1 MAANKNEQISAL
13 IQLGQWLEAKSDE
26 MMATIHRACAENG
39 WFTPE
44 NYVNM
49 CDYWSQ
55 QLSEENLHTFLSSYH
70 FEKTARKIGIIMAGN
85 IPMVGF
91 HDLLCVW
98 FSNHQAIVKP
108 SSDDKVFMELV
119 VKKLESFSSFS
130 EKIVI
135 QERIASKDIDAII
148 ATGSNNT
155 FRYFETYFGKLPHI
169 IRKNRNS
176 IAILNGEETI
186 DDWKKL
192 GEDVLAYYGLGCR
205 NVSLIFLPKQ
215 TDITKILDQWD
226 DLKKT
231 LDHHKYANNYTYQKA
246 MLLMNQQPHLDTD
259 YILLR
264 ELNEI
269 HAPLGTVNY
278 WYYEN
283 REEVAAFVK
292 NHQEAI
298 QCIAAH
304 SEIPFGNTQNPTLWD
319 YADGVDTMRFL
330 QQL

>member
-1 MAANKNEQISAL
+1 MAANKNERISAL
-13 IQLGQWLEAKSDE
+13 KQLGQWLSEKSDE
-26 MMATIHRACAENG
+26 MMATIHLACAENG

-44 NYVNM
+44 NYEKM
-49 CDYWSQ
+49 CNYWSA
-55 QLSEENLHTFLSSYH
+55 QLSEENLNAFLDSYL
-70 FEKTARKIGIIMAGN
+70 FEKSTKKLGIIMAGN

-98 FSNHQAIVKP
+98 LSNHQAIVKP

-119 VKKLESFSSFS
+119 VKKLESLASIPH
-130 EKIVI
+130 KIVI

-155 FRYFETYFGKLPHI
+155 YRYFETYFGKQPHI

-176 IAILNGEETI
+176 IAILNGDETT

-192 GEDVLAYYGLGCR
+192 GEDVLAFYGLGCR
-205 NVSLIFLPKQ
+205 NVSLIFLPKK

-226 DLKKT
+226 DLQKT
-231 LDHHKYANNYTYQKA
+231 MNHHKYANNYTYQKA

-264 ELNEI
+264 ELKEI

-283 REEVAAFVK
+283 MEEVASFVK
-292 NHQEAI
+292 NHKEAI
-298 QCIAAH
+298 QCIANHA
-304 SEIPFGNTQNPTLWD
+304 EIHFGNTQNPTLMD

-330 QQL
+330 AEL

>member
-1 MAANKNEQISAL
+1 MAASKNERISAL
-13 IQLGQWLEAKSDE
+13 IQLGQWLGSKSDE

-44 NYVNM
+44 NYEKM
-49 CDYWSQ
+49 CDYWSA
-55 QLSEENLHTFLSSYH
+55 QLSEENLNALLNSYP
-70 FEKTARKIGIIMAGN
+70 FEKTTKKIGVIMAGN
-85 IPMVGF
+85 IPLVGF

-98 FSNHQAIVKP
+98 LSNHQAIIKP

-119 VKKLESFSSFS
+119 VKKMESFSSLT

-155 FRYFETYFGKLPHI
+155 FRYFETYFGKLPYI
-169 IRKNRNS
+169 IRKNRNA
-176 IAILNGEETI
+176 IAILTGDETI

-192 GEDVLAYYGLGCR
+192 GKDVLAYYGLGCR

-264 ELNEI
+264 ELKEI

-283 REEVAAFVK
+283 MEEVAAFVK
-292 NHQEAI
+292 NHEEAI
-298 QCIAAH
+298 QCIASH
-304 SEIPFGNTQNPTLWD
+304 SEIPFGDTQNQSLRD
-319 YADGVDTMRFL
+319 FADGVDTMRFL
-330 QQL
+330 VDL

>member
-1 MAANKNEQISAL
+1 MAASKNERISAL
-13 IQLGQWLEAKSDE
+13 IQLGQWLGSKSDE
-26 MMATIHRACAENG
+26 MTATIHRACAENG

-44 NYVNM
+44 NYEKM
-49 CDYWSQ
+49 CDYWSA
-55 QLSEENLHTFLSSYH
+55 QLSEGNLNALLNSYP
-70 FEKTARKIGIIMAGN
+70 FEKTTKKIGVIMAGN
-85 IPMVGF
+85 IPLVGF

-98 FSNHQAIVKP
+98 LSNHQAIIKP

-119 VKKLESFSSFS
+119 VKKMESFSSLP

-155 FRYFETYFGKLPHI
+155 YRYFETYFRKLPYI
-169 IRKNRNS
+169 IRKNRNA
-176 IAILNGEETI
+176 IAILTGDETI

-192 GEDVLAYYGLGCR
+192 GKDVLAYYGLGCR

-264 ELNEI
+264 ELKEI

-283 REEVAAFVK
+283 MEEVAAFVK
-292 NHQEAI
+292 NHEEAI
-298 QCIAAH
+298 QCIASH
-304 SEIPFGNTQNPTLWD
+304 SEIPFGDTQNPSLRD
-319 YADGVDTMRFL
+319 FADGVDTMRFL
-330 QQL
+330 VDL